1 MNHPGDNAPRIL
13 VADQLAE
20 DGLAKLRQAGTVE
33 VATGLSEGEL
43 VSRIGGF
50 SALVVR
56 SETKVTRPVIEAA
69 TALRIIGRAGVG
81 VDNIDVPAATE
92 RGILVVNAPT
102 GNTVAAA
109 EHTIALMLALCRN
122 VARADSSLRQ
132 GRWERSSLVGTE
144 LRGKTLAVIGLGKIG
159 MEVARIARGLQM
171 RVLAYDPLVAEERA
185 AQLGIELGSLDEVL
199 ARADMVTVHTP
210 LNDATRGMIGAREL
224 ALMPTGGRVM
234 NVGRGGIVDEAALA
248 AAVASEHLAGAAV
261 DVFTKEPPPPDH
273 PLLGDPRILVTPHL
287 GASTREA
294 QVSVATD
301 VAEQIAE
308 VLAGRPA
315 RWAVNTPP
323 VAEDEIALVVPY
335 QELARR
341 VGSLWAQLGGGAL
354 REVEITY
361 HGDVATVHTAAI
373 SAALMSGMLSSF
385 SQDRVTAVNAMEM
398 ASRNGVVIREQRSS
412 QPVSFAGSILV
423 RAQGRGPTALE
434 GTLVLGEPRLT
445 RLDDLHIDLL
455 LDGAFLMLAHRD
467 RPGLIGEMGQLLG
480 AADVNIAEMQVGRDQ
495 PRGTAVTAI
504 RVDEP
509 VPDSLVDQLLHISGV
524 ESVHKVEI
532 GSVG

>member
-294 QVSVATD
+294 QENVAVA
-301 VAEQIAE
+301 VAEQVADYLIR
-308 VLAGRPA
+308 GTIRN
-315 RWAVNTPP
+315 AVNFPSIP
-323 VAEDEIALVVPY
+323 AD
-335 QELARR
+335 Q
-341 VGSLWAQLGGGAL
+341 AQLLAPYINLAERMGGFAAQVFEYAA
-354 REVEITY
+354 REITIEY
-361 HGDVATVHTAAI
+361 MGEASGFNTAPVTMAAVKGFLAPALGDTVNFI
-373 SAALMSGMLSSF
+373 
-385 SQDRVTAVNAMEM
+385 NAPLIARE
-398 ASRNGVVIREQRSS
+398 RGIEIRETRTPESGDYRSMLCLR
-412 QPVSFAGSILV
+412 I
-423 RAQGRGPTALE
+423 RGEKTGYLC
-434 GTLVLGEPRLT
+434 GTLFSRKDPR
-445 RLDDLHIDLL
+445 IIA
-455 LDGAFLMLAHRD
+455 LDGAQVEIIPEGTMLFMLNND
-467 RPGLIGEMGQLLG
+467 RPGLIGAVGTFLG
-480 AADVNIAEMQVGRDQ
+480 SRGINIARMFFGRESEG
-495 PRGTAVTAI
+495 GTAISVVS
-504 RVDEP
+504 VDSPLTGE
-509 VPDSLVDQLLHISGV
+509 LLRELRKIPNIL
-524 ESVHKVEI
+524 SVKQV
-532 GSVG
+532 VL